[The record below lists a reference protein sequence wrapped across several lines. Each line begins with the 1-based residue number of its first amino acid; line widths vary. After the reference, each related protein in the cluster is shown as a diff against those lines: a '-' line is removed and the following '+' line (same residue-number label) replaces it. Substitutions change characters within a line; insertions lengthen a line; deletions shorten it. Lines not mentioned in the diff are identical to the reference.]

1 MATLLESGARP
12 YGSSKG
18 VAVSMVLHGALIA
31 AAVMGTAKVVLPP
44 REKVEEH
51 PILYVASP
59 PPKPIEAPPAPL
71 PEVKTPPKSK
81 APEKVFKAPP
91 KAAAPKRVQ
100 APQPRP
106 VEPQPKAPST
116 PALVAP
122 TKIAVSLPAVDLKAA
137 PTIGDVVAPPAPEP
151 IKAAGISREGS
162 VKSDGDE
169 DGGSGGRSKGGLSS
183 GSSGRAYEE
192 NQVERA
198 VQVTRA
204 AQPHYP
210 DALKSVGVEG
220 VVSMRFIVGADG
232 RVEPGSI
239 SVINS
244 PHKLFSDA
252 VRTALL
258 NTRYRPAE
266 AGGHAVRQ
274 LVEQSFTFRLEK

>member
-18 VAVSMVLHGALIA
+18 VVVSMVLHGALIA
-31 AAVMGTAKVVLPP
+31 GAVLGTAKVVLPP
-44 REKVEEH
+44 REKIEEH

-59 PPKPIEAPPAPL
+59 PPKPIEAPPEPL
-71 PEVKTPPKSK
+71 PEVKKAPPKAK

-91 KAAAPKRVQ
+91 PARRVQ

-106 VEPQPKAPST
+106 AEPQPRVPAT

-122 TKIAVSLPAVDLKAA
+122 TKVALSLPAVDLKAA

-151 IKAAGISREGS
+151 IKASGVSREGS
-162 VKSDGDE
+162 VK
-169 DGGSGGRSKGGLSS
+169 GGSDDEVGSRSKGGLGS
-183 GSSGRAYEE
+183 GESGRAYDAD
-192 NQVERA
+192 QVERA

-204 AQPHYP
+204 ASPHYP
-210 DALKSVGVEG
+210 DALKSVNIEG

-239 SVINS
+239 AVIDS

-252 VRTALL
+252 VRNALL
-258 NTRYRPAE
+258 ATRYRPAE
-266 AGGHAVRQ
+266 AGGHPVRQ

>member
-18 VAVSMVLHGALIA
+18 VAVSFVLHAALIG
-31 AAVMGTAKVVLPP
+31 AAVAGTAKVVLPP
-44 REKVEEH
+44 REKIEEH

-59 PPKPIEAPPAPL
+59 PPKPIEMAPEPL
-71 PEVKTPPKSK
+71 PKVTPPKAK

-91 KAAAPKRVQ
+91 RQ
-100 APQPRP
+100 APRQAVQPRP
-106 VEPQPKAPST
+106 VQQPNVPTT

-122 TKIAVSLPAVDLKAA
+122 TKVALSLPPVNLNAA
-137 PTIGDVVAPPAPEP
+137 PTISDVVAPPVQDV
-151 IKAAGISREGS
+151 IKSSGVSREGS
-162 VKSDGDE
+162 VKSDADG
-169 DGGSGGRSKGGLSS
+169 DGGGRGGLNS

-198 VQVTRA
+198 VQITRQS
-204 AQPHYP
+204 QPRYP

-220 VVSMRFIVGADG
+220 VVAMRFIVSAEG

-239 SVINS
+239 QVIDS

-252 VRTALL
+252 VRQSLL

-266 AGGHAVRQ
+266 AGGRSVRQ
-274 LVEQSFTFRLEK
+274 LVEQTFSFKLEK

>member
-18 VAVSMVLHGALIA
+18 VVVSMVLHGALIA

-51 PILYVASP
+51 PVLYVASP

-71 PEVKTPPKSK
+71 PEVKTPPKAK
-81 APEKVFKAPP
+81 AQEKVFKAPP
-91 KAAAPKRVQ
+91 KAVAPKRVQ

-106 VEPQPKAPST
+106 VEPQPKVPST

-169 DGGSGGRSKGGLSS
+169 DGGSGSRNKGGLGS
-183 GSSGRAYEE
+183 GNSGRAYEE

-204 AQPHYP
+204 AQPRYP

-239 SVINS
+239 SVIDS

-266 AGGHAVRQ
+266 AGGHSVRQ